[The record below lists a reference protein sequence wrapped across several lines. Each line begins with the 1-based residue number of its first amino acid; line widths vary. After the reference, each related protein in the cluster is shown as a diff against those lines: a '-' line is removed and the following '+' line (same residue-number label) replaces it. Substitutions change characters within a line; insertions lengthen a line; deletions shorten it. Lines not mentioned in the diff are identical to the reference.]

1 MTKQMLAVLIV
12 TLALAGCTGAGGAP
26 SSNGAPVSAGN
37 SNAGQVVITDAIDK
51 TYAPVSVGAF
61 PLVDKVVVNV
71 NDETVGGVSIQ
82 FPSDTPP
89 GTYPIADCVN
99 NAVCDIF
106 AEYAHFQDG
115 GGLSSSTYRSL
126 KGTLTL
132 TAAGTN
138 FSGAFEFTA
147 ANLAD
152 HSKTIKVAGSF
163 TDAPLQQ

>member
-1 MTKQMLAVLIV
+1 V
-12 TLALAGCTGAGGAP
+12 TLALATYSGAGGAP
-26 SSNGAPVSAGN
+26 LSNGAPASSSN
-37 SNAGQVVITDAIDK
+37 STAGQVVITGAIDK
-51 TYAPVSVGAF
+51 TYAPVSVEAS
-61 PLVDKVVVNV
+61 PLIDKIVVNV

-82 FPSDTPP
+82 FPADTPP

-106 AEYAHFQDG
+106 ADYVHFQDG

-132 TAAGTN
+132 TAAGTS
-138 FSGAFEFTA
+138 FSGSFTFTA

-152 HSKTIKVAGSF
+152 HSKTIDVSGSF
-163 TDAPLQQ
+163 TGASLQQ